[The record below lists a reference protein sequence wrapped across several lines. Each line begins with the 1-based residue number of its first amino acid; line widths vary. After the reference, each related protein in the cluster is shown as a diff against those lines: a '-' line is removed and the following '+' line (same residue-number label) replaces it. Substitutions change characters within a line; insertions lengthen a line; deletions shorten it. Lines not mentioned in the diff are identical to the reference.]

1 MLNLSFPRTCSSFCG
16 VTSMWRKFFIGLVFG
31 LLGSVAVASLLL
43 TVHEQRKDLR
53 SVSRDYSSHIFSNL
67 TAKEINRQ
75 TLKAAAAIDRSHKG
89 RTQGRRAE
97 LKVPLTKQVMETDA
111 GQIALFEYRH
121 GALPA
126 TLDEVATSTHESV
139 KFSMRD
145 PWNDKLKYVPHNN
158 GHFQLVSA
166 GPDKVF
172 GTSDDI
178 QETF

>member
-1 MLNLSFPRTCSSFCG
+1 M
-16 VTSMWRKFFIGLVFG
+16 SMPWKSAVGFTLALV
-31 LLGSVAVASLLL
+31 VASLALVL
-43 TVHEQRKDLR
+43 ALA
-53 SVSRDYSSHIFSNL
+53 SVQQKRRDVLVAPLDYSSLN
-67 TAKEINRQ
+67 ADEINRQ
-75 TLKAAAAIDRSHKG
+75 TLKAAAAIDRSRRG

-145 PWNDKLKYVPHNN
+145 AWNDKLKYVPHNN

>member
-1 MLNLSFPRTCSSFCG
+1 M
-16 VTSMWRKFFIGLVFG
+16 SMWRKFFMGLVFG
-31 LLGSVAVASLLL
+31 LLGSVALASLLL
-43 TVHEQRKDLR
+43 TIHEERKDLQ
-53 SVSRDYSSHIFSNL
+53 SAARDYSSHTFSNL
-67 TAKEINRQ
+67 TAEEIDRQ
-75 TLKAAAAIDRSHKG
+75 TLKAAAAIDRSHRG
-89 RTQGRRAE
+89 RTQGSRAE

-111 GQIALFEYRH
+111 RQIALFEYRH

-139 KFSMRD
+139 MFSMRD
-145 PWNDKLKYVPHNN
+145 AWNDKLKYVPHNN
-158 GHFQLVSA
+158 GHFQLMSA

>member
-1 MLNLSFPRTCSSFCG
+1 MGFTLA
-16 VTSMWRKFFIGLVFG
+16 LV
-31 LLGSVAVASLLL
+31 VASLALVRAL
-43 TVHEQRKDLR
+43 A
-53 SVSRDYSSHIFSNL
+53 SVQQKRRDVLVAPLDYSSLN
-67 TAKEINRQ
+67 ADEINRQ
-75 TLKAAAAIDRSHKG
+75 TLKAAAAIDRSRRG

-145 PWNDKLKYVPHNN
+145 AWNDKLKYVPHNN

>member
-1 MLNLSFPRTCSSFCG
+1 MEILYGPGIWPCLGLRRCHRTLSGGLRGARGFTISRPR
-16 VTSMWRKFFIGLVFG
+16 
-31 LLGSVAVASLLL
+31 
-43 TVHEQRKDLR
+43 
-53 SVSRDYSSHIFSNL
+53 YSSHTFSNL
-67 TAKEINRQ
+67 TAEEINGR
-75 TLKAAAAIDRSHKG
+75 TLKAAAAIDRSRRG
-89 RTQGRRAE
+89 RTQGPRAE

-111 GQIALFEYRH
+111 EQIALFEYRN
-121 GALPA
+121 GTLPP

-145 PWNDKLKYVPHNN
+145 AWNDKLKYVPQNN
-158 GHFQLVSA
+158 GHFQLMSA

>member
-1 MLNLSFPRTCSSFCG
+1 MPWKSAVGFTLA
-16 VTSMWRKFFIGLVFG
+16 LV
-31 LLGSVAVASLLL
+31 VASLALVL
-43 TVHEQRKDLR
+43 ALA
-53 SVSRDYSSHIFSNL
+53 SVQQKRRDVLVAPLDYSSLN
-67 TAKEINRQ
+67 ADEINRQ
-75 TLKAAAAIDRSHKG
+75 TLKAAAAAAIDRSRRG

-145 PWNDKLKYVPHNN
+145 AWNDKLKYVPHNN